1 MTKKNT
7 KSTKR
12 VTRTQFEILMDKK
25 AKKFLSAEK
34 EYWAAFTQLRKQR
47 HSTAASLELPFE
59 EKLPESI
66 SSTVWALK
74 DGVAFVRYQT
84 VGPKAK
90 VEFRVH
96 PTTLEQ
102 WGNEGLMVPIAGGEI
117 SLAQAGMMRGL
128 GNVSLM
134 NCTINGV
141 NIPYAEFSHLRYG
154 DIENAPS
161 IEQAVLD
168 FQLAIIGFQTQSSTA
183 PASQAVTG
191 AQTID
196 ILKKLAKDFE
206 ALIDAGS
213 KEEELQIFLK
223 SNPFILHPSAELI
236 PKKKLGEDFV
246 TDFVLVA
253 TTTQGLVYILVELE
267 RASHSILTKDLVLS
281 GPVNHAIKQTRD
293 WDVWLEKNKAY
304 IQNKLHGFETP
315 NYLIV
320 IGRSNSM
327 TEEEKSY
334 LRSYNRE
341 WKNTTLMTYDDLL
354 TRFHNTIVNL
364 ETIGQPQKSSQ
375 L

>member
-1 MTKKNT
+1 
-7 KSTKR
+7 
-12 VTRTQFEILMDKK
+12 MDKK
-25 AKKFLSAEK
+25 AKKFLSAEQ
-34 EYWAAFTQLRKQR
+34 EYWAAFTLLRKQR
-47 HSTAASLELPFE
+47 HTTAASLELPFE

-117 SLAQAGMMRGL
+117 SLAQAGLMRGL

-168 FQLAIIGFQTQSSTA
+168 FQLAIIGFQTQSATA

-196 ILKKLAKDFE
+196 ILKQLANEFE
-206 ALIDAGS
+206 ALIAAGS
-213 KEEELQIFLK
+213 KEEELQVFLK

-253 TTTQGLVYILVELE
+253 TTTQGPVYILVELE

-327 TEEEKSY
+327 TDEDKSY

-341 WKNTTLMTYDDLL
+341 WKNTALMTYDDLL
-354 TRFHNTIVNL
+354 ARFRKTIVNL
-364 ETIGQPQKSSQ
+364 ETIGQPKNSPQ
-375 L
+375 

>member
-1 MTKKNT
+1 MTRKNT
-7 KSTKR
+7 KSPKR
-12 VTRTQFEILMDKK
+12 VVRTQLELLMDLK

-34 EYWAAFTQLRKQR
+34 EYWTAFTQLRKQR
-47 HSTAASLELPFE
+47 HTTASSLELPFE

-66 SSTVWALK
+66 SSTVWALN

-84 VGPKAK
+84 VGAKAK

-96 PTTLEQ
+96 PTTLKQ
-102 WGNEGLMVPIAGGEI
+102 WGNEGLIVPIAGGEI
-117 SLAQAGMMRGL
+117 SLAQAGLIRGL
-128 GNVSLM
+128 GNVSIM
-134 NCTINGV
+134 NCNINGV

-154 DIENAPS
+154 EIENAPS

-168 FQLAIIGFQTQSSTA
+168 FQLAIIGFQTQSAAA

-191 AQTID
+191 AQTIN
-196 ILKKLAKDFE
+196 ILKKLADEFE
-206 ALIDAGS
+206 TLIAAGS
-213 KEEELQIFLK
+213 KEEELQVFLK
-223 SNPFILHPSAELI
+223 KNPFILHPSAELI

-253 TTTQGLVYILVELE
+253 TTTQGPVYILVELE

-304 IQNKLHGFETP
+304 IQNKLQGFETP
-315 NYLIV
+315 TYMIV
-320 IGRSNSM
+320 IGRSNTM
-327 TEEEKSY
+327 TNEDKSY

-354 TRFHNTIVNL
+354 TRFRNTIVNL
-364 ETIGQPQKSSQ
+364 ESISEPEKS
-375 L
+375 